1 MFETNTASCGGFAG
15 ISDSYGAAL
24 WALDY
29 GFQMAYG
36 NFTHALMHIGGQ
48 NVYYNV
54 RPFIST
60 RINVDLVVQPFTSPP
75 TNETSYNQWTVGGI
89 YYATIIIAEALGTT
103 NTSQVVDLF
112 GNNNNDFTP
121 SYAIYENGQ
130 LSKVAIF
137 NYVDDQTGASDS
149 QVTLSVPAGVPSTV
163 QVK

>member
-1 MFETNTASCGGFAG
+1 MFTTT
-15 ISDSYGAAL
+15 Y
-24 WALDY
+24 
-29 GFQMAYG
+29 
-36 NFTHALMHIGGQ
+36 
-48 NVYYNV
+48 V
-54 RPFIST
+54 PFISSQ
-60 RINVDLVVQPFTSPP
+60 INVDLVVQPFTSPP
-75 TNETSYNQWTVGGI
+75 TNETSYNQWTVGAI